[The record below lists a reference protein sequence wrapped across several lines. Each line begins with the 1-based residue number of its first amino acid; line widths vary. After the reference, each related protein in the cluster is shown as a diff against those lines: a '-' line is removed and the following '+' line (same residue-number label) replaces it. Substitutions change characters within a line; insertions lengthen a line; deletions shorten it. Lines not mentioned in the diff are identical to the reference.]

1 MTKEEYIALKNNL
14 NQLRTIE
21 IPNLGKQ
28 LNDSNNDL
36 SNLMTNLDNAQ
47 RDYDSVQHEWKQGG
61 LWEKGHQKRLKEKAD
76 DLLRLNSTVK
86 VKKDEIDS
94 FQKKYNDAVSK
105 YKSDLEKFKTESKNR
120 KTQFVSKNKY
130 YLIGGGILLF
140 IVLKKILK

>member
-21 IPNLGKQ
+21 IPSLGKQ

-36 SNLMTNLDNAQ
+36 SSLMTNLDNTQ
-47 RDYDSVQHEWKQGG
+47 TEYDSIQHEWKKGG
-61 LWEKGHQKRLKEKAD
+61 LWEKGHQERLSGKANE
-76 DLLRLNSTVK
+76 LSSLNSIVK
-86 VKKDEIDS
+86 VKKDEVDS

-105 YKSDLEKFKTESKNR
+105 YKSDLETFKTESKNR